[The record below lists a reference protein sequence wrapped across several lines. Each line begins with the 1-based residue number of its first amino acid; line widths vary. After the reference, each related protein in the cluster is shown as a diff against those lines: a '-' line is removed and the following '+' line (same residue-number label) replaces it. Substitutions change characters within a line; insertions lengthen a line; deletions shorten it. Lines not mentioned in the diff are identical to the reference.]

1 MKQKKPTI
9 QGPYGEIFQPDSDI
23 QLRVLAELGLFIALA
38 LILVAEVVM
47 TDDTAMLVLGIVLA
61 GFILVVGV
69 REVLQVYWNR
79 CLAFAV
85 TPEKLTLLW
94 NGQPVKVIPW
104 GEVIEIFASPGPC
117 ERNGRYSTY
126 YGIYISLQYGYES
139 RLCKAKRQI
148 LNLHISPDSM
158 LHLERFPVM
167 RICIC
172 GNRKRGQQMAQKIEG
187 YRNAAWA
194 QSYEARTK

>member
-9 QGPYGEIFQPDSDI
+9 QGSYGEIFQPDSDI
-23 QLRVLAELGLFIALA
+23 QLRVLALFGMFIAMA

-61 GFILVVGV
+61 GSGIVLGV

-139 RLCKAKRQI
+139 RIAEAEKLI
-148 LNLHISPDSM
+148 LNLHISRKSM
-158 LHLERFPVM
+158 QHLEDFPVM
-167 RICIC
+167 RIYKSPMRSHC
-172 GNRKRGQQMAQKIEG
+172 QQMAQKIEG